1 MNVDELRRNVED
13 LRINPNF
20 YSILE
25 TKAMEG
31 LVLEQQGSDWEVH
44 ELDERG
50 GIHNRHVFKTE
61 NEACL
66 YFLRQLEKGKE
77 TFGSS
82 YLIHE

>member
-1 MNVDELRRNVED
+1 MNVEELRRAVQD

-31 LVLEQQGSDWEVH
+31 LVLEKKGSNWEIF

-50 GIHNRHVFKTE
+50 GVHNTQVFE
-61 NEACL
+61 NEDAACF
-66 YFLRQLEKGKE
+66 YFLCKLEDSKE
-77 TFGSS
+77 MFGAN
-82 YLIHE
+82 YMIHE